1 MSLGSGLAVRAQA
14 GSKRDIS
21 MYDMII
27 RAGRLG
33 NGQLVD
39 VAIKHGKIAALGSLP
54 ESTEAKQTLTLGG
67 QVHVS
72 AGWIDGHTHC
82 YPASPLYHD
91 EPDKVGVESGVTT
104 VIDAGS
110 TGADDV
116 DDFQRLA
123 ATCKTRVHALL
134 NISRIGLLRQNELA
148 DPADIDPV
156 LAQAAIRRHPGFIV
170 GIKARMSG
178 SVVGES
184 GLQPLRMA
192 KQIQQANGNLP
203 LMVHVGNTPPDLD
216 EIVALLGEGDLLTHC
231 FNGKPN
237 RILTPAGEL
246 RQAVREAMRR
256 GLLLDIGHGGASFSF
271 EVAEL
276 AIAQGILPHT
286 ISSDIYCKNRIKGP
300 VYSLAHVMSKFFAI
314 GMTLE
319 QVLACVTHQAADAL
333 RLPGKGRL
341 EVGAD
346 ADITLFEVSCGPT
359 LFTDTEAG
367 TRNGDRQLLPLAALV
382 GGALVLTHY
391 GKSHHA
397 FCV

>member
-1 MSLGSGLAVRAQA
+1 
-14 GSKRDIS
+14 
-21 MYDMII
+21 MYDTII

-91 EPDKVGVESGVTT
+91 EPDKVGVASGVTT

-116 DDFQRLA
+116 DDFQRIA

-148 DPADIDPV
+148 DPADIDPA

-216 EIVALLGEGDLLTHC
+216 EIVDLLGDGDLLTHC

-382 GGALVLTHY
+382 GGELVLTHY

>member
-1 MSLGSGLAVRAQA
+1 
-14 GSKRDIS
+14 

-54 ESTEAKQTLTLGG
+54 ESSEAKQTLTLGG

-82 YPASPLYHD
+82 YPASPIYHD
-91 EPDKVGVESGVTT
+91 EPDKVGVASGVTT

-116 DDFQRLA
+116 DDFQRIA

-148 DPADIDPV
+148 DPADIDPA

-367 TRNGDRQLLPLAALV
+367 ARNGDRQLLPLAALV
-382 GGALVLTHY
+382 GGELVLTHY

>member
-1 MSLGSGLAVRAQA
+1 
-14 GSKRDIS
+14 

-54 ESTEAKQTLTLGG
+54 ESLEAKQTLTLGG

-72 AGWIDGHTHC
+72 AGWIDSHTHC
-82 YPASPLYHD
+82 YPASPIYHD

-116 DDFQRLA
+116 DDFQRIA

-148 DPADIDPV
+148 DPADIDPA

-367 TRNGDRQLLPLAALV
+367 ARNGDRQLLPLAALV
-382 GGALVLTHY
+382 GGELVLTHY

>member
-1 MSLGSGLAVRAQA
+1 
-14 GSKRDIS
+14 

-54 ESTEAKQTLTLGG
+54 ESSEAKQTLTLGG

-72 AGWIDGHTHC
+72 AGWIDSHTHC

-91 EPDKVGVESGVTT
+91 EPDKVGVASGVTT

-116 DDFQRLA
+116 DDFQRIA

-148 DPADIDPV
+148 DPADIDPA

-367 TRNGDRQLLPLAALV
+367 ARNGDRQLLPLAALV
-382 GGALVLTHY
+382 GGELVLTHY

>member
-1 MSLGSGLAVRAQA
+1 
-14 GSKRDIS
+14 

-82 YPASPLYHD
+82 YPASPIYHD

-116 DDFQRLA
+116 DDFQRIA

-216 EIVALLGEGDLLTHC
+216 EIVAQLGEGDLLTHC

>member
-1 MSLGSGLAVRAQA
+1 
-14 GSKRDIS
+14 

-39 VAIKHGKIAALGSLP
+39 VAIEHGKIAALGSLP

-91 EPDKVGVESGVTT
+91 EPDKVGVASGVTT

-116 DDFQRLA
+116 DDFQRIA

-148 DPADIDPV
+148 DPADIDPA

-178 SVVGES
+178 SVVGEN
-184 GLQPLRMA
+184 GLLPLRMA

-382 GGALVLTHY
+382 GGELVLTHY

>member
-1 MSLGSGLAVRAQA
+1 
-14 GSKRDIS
+14 

-39 VAIKHGKIAALGSLP
+39 VAIEHGKIAALGSLP
-54 ESTEAKQTLTLGG
+54 ESSEAKQTLTLGG

-91 EPDKVGVESGVTT
+91 EPDKVGVASGVTT

-116 DDFQRLA
+116 DDFQRIA

-148 DPADIDPV
+148 DPADIDPA

-346 ADITLFEVSCGPT
+346 ADLTLFQVASDPI
-359 LFTDTEAG
+359 LFADTEAA
-367 TRNGDRQLLPLAALV
+367 TRHGDRQLLPLAALV
-382 GGALVLTHY
+382 GGELVLTHN
-391 GKSHHA
+391 GKSHHD

>member
-1 MSLGSGLAVRAQA
+1 
-14 GSKRDIS
+14 

-82 YPASPLYHD
+82 YPASPIYHD

-116 DDFQRLA
+116 DDFQRIA

-148 DPADIDPV
+148 DPADIDPA

-319 QVLACVTHQAADAL
+319 QILACVTHQAADAL

-346 ADITLFEVSCGPT
+346 ADITLFQVSCGPT

-382 GGALVLTHY
+382 GGELVLTHY

>member
-1 MSLGSGLAVRAQA
+1 MH
-14 GSKRDIS
+14 
-21 MYDMII
+21 DMII
-27 RAGRLG
+27 RAGRQANGELIDIAIRNG
-33 NGQLVD
+33 KIVALGQLP
-39 VAIKHGKIAALGSLP
+39 ARSG
-54 ESTEAKQTLTLGG
+54 AKRTLDLAGR
-67 QVHVS
+67 VHVS

-82 YPASPLYHD
+82 YPASPIYHD

-116 DDFQRLA
+116 DDFQRIA
-123 ATCKTRVHALL
+123 AGCKTRVHALL
-134 NISRIGLLRQNELA
+134 NIARIGLLRQNELA
-148 DPADIDPV
+148 DSQDLDMA
-156 LAQAAIRRHPGFIV
+156 LASAAIRRHPEFIV

-178 SVVGES
+178 SVVGGN
-184 GLQPLRMA
+184 GLQPLYMA
-192 KQIQQANGNLP
+192 KALQQAHGQLP

-216 EIVALLGEGDLLTHC
+216 EIVTLLGDGDLLTHC

-246 RQAVREAMRR
+246 RQAVREAMQR

-276 AIAQGILPHT
+276 AIRQGILPRT

-300 VYSLAHVMSKFFAI
+300 VYSLAHVMSKFLAI

-333 RLPGKGRL
+333 HLSGKGRL
-341 EVGAD
+341 EVDAD
-346 ADITLFEVSCGPT
+346 ADLTLFEVASGPT
-359 LFTDTEAG
+359 LFMDTEAQS
-367 TRNGDRQLLPLAALV
+367 RSGDQQLQPLAALV
-382 GGALVLTHY
+382 GGELVLTHY

-397 FCV
+397 FCL

>member
-1 MSLGSGLAVRAQA
+1 
-14 GSKRDIS
+14 

-54 ESTEAKQTLTLGG
+54 ESTEAKHTLTLGG

-82 YPASPLYHD
+82 YPASPIYHD

-148 DPADIDPV
+148 DPADIDPA

-216 EIVALLGEGDLLTHC
+216 EIVALLGDGDLLTHC

-333 RLPGKGRL
+333 RLLGKGRL

-367 TRNGDRQLLPLAALV
+367 ARSGDRQLLPLAALV
-382 GGALVLTHY
+382 GGELVLTHY

>member
-1 MSLGSGLAVRAQA
+1 
-14 GSKRDIS
+14 

-82 YPASPLYHD
+82 YPASPIYHD

-116 DDFQRLA
+116 DDFQRIA

-148 DPADIDPV
+148 DPADIDSV

-397 FCV
+397 FRV

>member
-1 MSLGSGLAVRAQA
+1 
-14 GSKRDIS
+14 
-21 MYDMII
+21 MYDTII

-116 DDFQRLA
+116 DDFQRIA

-134 NISRIGLLRQNELA
+134 NISRIGLLHQNELA
-148 DPADIDPV
+148 DPADIDPA

-346 ADITLFEVSCGPT
+346 ADITLFEMSCGST

-382 GGALVLTHY
+382 GGELVLTHY

>member
-1 MSLGSGLAVRAQA
+1 
-14 GSKRDIS
+14 

-27 RAGRLG
+27 RAGRQG
-33 NGQLVD
+33 NGQLID
-39 VAIKHGKIAALGSLP
+39 IAIKEGKLAAIGQLP
-54 ESTEAKQTLTLGG
+54 TDEVAKQTLDLAGRIY
-67 QVHVS
+67 VS

-82 YPASPLYHD
+82 YPASPIYHD

-116 DDFQRLA
+116 DDFQQITA
-123 ATCKTRVHALL
+123 GCKTRVHALL

-148 DPADIDPV
+148 DSRDLDME
-156 LAQAAIRRHPGFIV
+156 LASAAIRRHPGFIV

-178 SVVGES
+178 SVVGEN

-192 KQIQQANGNLP
+192 KALQQAHGQLP

-216 EIVALLGEGDLLTHC
+216 EIVTLLGDGDLLTHC

-237 RILTPAGEL
+237 RILTPTGEL
-246 RQAVREAMRR
+246 RQAVRDAMQR
-256 GLLLDIGHGGASFSF
+256 GMRLDIGHGGASFSF
-271 EVAEL
+271 DVAEL
-276 AIAQGILPHT
+276 AIAQGLLPHT
-286 ISSDIYCKNRIKGP
+286 ISSDIYCQNRIKGP
-300 VYSLAHVMSKFFAI
+300 VYSLAHVMSKFLAI

-319 QVLACVTHQAADAL
+319 QVLACVTHQAADTL
-333 RLPGKGRL
+333 RLSGKGRL

-346 ADITLFEVSCGPT
+346 ADLTLFEVASCPT
-359 LFTDTEAG
+359 LFMDTEAQS
-367 TRNGDRQLLPLAALV
+367 RSGDQQLQPLAALV
-382 GGALVLTHY
+382 GGELVLTHY

-397 FCV
+397 FCL

>member
-1 MSLGSGLAVRAQA
+1 
-14 GSKRDIS
+14 

-33 NGQLVD
+33 NGQVVD

-54 ESTEAKQTLTLGG
+54 ESSEAKQTLTLGG

-82 YPASPLYHD
+82 YPASPIYHD
-91 EPDKVGVESGVTT
+91 EPDKVGVASGVTT

-116 DDFQRLA
+116 DDFQRIA

-319 QVLACVTHQAADAL
+319 QVLACVTHHAADAL

-382 GGALVLTHY
+382 GGELVLTHY

>member
-1 MSLGSGLAVRAQA
+1 
-14 GSKRDIS
+14 

-54 ESTEAKQTLTLGG
+54 ESTEAKHTLTLGG

-82 YPASPLYHD
+82 YPASPIYHD

-148 DPADIDPV
+148 DPADIDPA

-216 EIVALLGEGDLLTHC
+216 EIVALLGDGDLLTHC

-346 ADITLFEVSCGPT
+346 ADITLFQVSCGPI

-382 GGALVLTHY
+382 GGELVLTHY

>member
-1 MSLGSGLAVRAQA
+1 
-14 GSKRDIS
+14 

-91 EPDKVGVESGVTT
+91 EPDKVGVASGVTT

-116 DDFQRLA
+116 DDFQRIA

-382 GGALVLTHY
+382 GGELVLTHY

>member
-1 MSLGSGLAVRAQA
+1 
-14 GSKRDIS
+14 
-21 MYDMII
+21 MYDTII

-123 ATCKTRVHALL
+123 AGCKTRVHALL

-148 DPADIDPV
+148 DPADIDPA

-184 GLQPLRMA
+184 GLHPLRMA

-382 GGALVLTHY
+382 GGELVMTHY

>member
-1 MSLGSGLAVRAQA
+1 
-14 GSKRDIS
+14 

-91 EPDKVGVESGVTT
+91 EPDKVGVASGVTT

-116 DDFQRLA
+116 DDFQRIA

-148 DPADIDPV
+148 DPADIDPA

-246 RQAVREAMRR
+246 RQAVREAMWR

-382 GGALVLTHY
+382 GGELVLTHY

>member
-1 MSLGSGLAVRAQA
+1 
-14 GSKRDIS
+14 

-54 ESTEAKQTLTLGG
+54 ESTEAKHTLTLGG

-82 YPASPLYHD
+82 YPASPIYHD

-116 DDFQRLA
+116 DDFQRIA

-341 EVGAD
+341 EMGAD

-367 TRNGDRQLLPLAALV
+367 ARSGDRQLLPLAALV
-382 GGALVLTHY
+382 GGELVLTHY

>member
-1 MSLGSGLAVRAQA
+1 
-14 GSKRDIS
+14 

-33 NGQLVD
+33 SGQLVD

-54 ESTEAKQTLTLGG
+54 ESSEAKQTLTLGG

-82 YPASPLYHD
+82 YPDSPLYHD

-123 ATCKTRVHALL
+123 AGCKTRVHALL

-148 DPADIDPV
+148 DPADIDPA

-256 GLLLDIGHGGASFSF
+256 GLLLDIGHGGDSFSF

-276 AIAQGILPHT
+276 AIAQSTALPT
-286 ISSDIYCKNRIKGP
+286 
-300 VYSLAHVMSKFFAI
+300 
-314 GMTLE
+314 
-319 QVLACVTHQAADAL
+319 
-333 RLPGKGRL
+333 
-341 EVGAD
+341 
-346 ADITLFEVSCGPT
+346 
-359 LFTDTEAG
+359 
-367 TRNGDRQLLPLAALV
+367 
-382 GGALVLTHY
+382 
-391 GKSHHA
+391 
-397 FCV
+397 

>member
-1 MSLGSGLAVRAQA
+1 
-14 GSKRDIS
+14 
-21 MYDMII
+21 MYDTII

-91 EPDKVGVESGVTT
+91 EPDKMGVASGVTT

-116 DDFQRLA
+116 DDFQRIA

-148 DPADIDPV
+148 DPADIDPA

-216 EIVALLGEGDLLTHC
+216 EIVALLGDGDLLTHC

-382 GGALVLTHY
+382 GGELVLTHY

>member
-1 MSLGSGLAVRAQA
+1 
-14 GSKRDIS
+14 
-21 MYDMII
+21 MYDTII

-33 NGQLVD
+33 SGQLVD

-91 EPDKVGVESGVTT
+91 EPDKVGVASGVTT

-148 DPADIDPV
+148 DPADIDPA

-367 TRNGDRQLLPLAALV
+367 ARNGDRQLLPLAALV
-382 GGALVLTHY
+382 GGELILTHY

>member
-1 MSLGSGLAVRAQA
+1 
-14 GSKRDIS
+14 
-21 MYDMII
+21 MYNMII

-82 YPASPLYHD
+82 YPASPIYHD

-148 DPADIDPV
+148 DPADIDPA

-216 EIVALLGEGDLLTHC
+216 EIVALLGDGDLLTHC

-346 ADITLFEVSCGPT
+346 ADITLFQVSCGPI

-382 GGALVLTHY
+382 GGELVLTHY

>member
-1 MSLGSGLAVRAQA
+1 
-14 GSKRDIS
+14 

-54 ESTEAKQTLTLGG
+54 ESSEAKQTLTLGG

-91 EPDKVGVESGVTT
+91 EPDKVGVASGVTT

-123 ATCKTRVHALL
+123 AGCKTRVHALL

-148 DPADIDPV
+148 DPADIDPA

-184 GLQPLRMA
+184 GLHPLRMA

-346 ADITLFEVSCGPT
+346 ADITLFEVSCGPA

-382 GGALVLTHY
+382 GGELVLTHY

>member
-1 MSLGSGLAVRAQA
+1 
-14 GSKRDIS
+14 
-21 MYDMII
+21 MYDTII

-54 ESTEAKQTLTLGG
+54 ESTEAKQTLTLDG

-123 ATCKTRVHALL
+123 TGCKTRVHALL

-148 DPADIDPV
+148 DPADIDPA

-382 GGALVLTHY
+382 GGELVLTHY

>member
-1 MSLGSGLAVRAQA
+1 
-14 GSKRDIS
+14 

-91 EPDKVGVESGVTT
+91 EPDKVGVASGVTT

-148 DPADIDPV
+148 DPADIDPA

-300 VYSLAHVMSKFFAI
+300 VYSLAHVMSKFSRHRHDPGAGARLRHPPGRRCPAPARQGATRGGRRCRHDPVRGELRPHSLYRYRSRRPQRRPATAPSRRPGRRRTGSDSLREITPCLLCMRNI
-314 GMTLE
+314 GSN
-319 QVLACVTHQAADAL
+319 
-333 RLPGKGRL
+333 R
-341 EVGAD
+341 
-346 ADITLFEVSCGPT
+346 
-359 LFTDTEAG
+359 
-367 TRNGDRQLLPLAALV
+367 
-382 GGALVLTHY
+382 
-391 GKSHHA
+391 
-397 FCV
+397 

>member
-1 MSLGSGLAVRAQA
+1 
-14 GSKRDIS
+14 
-21 MYDMII
+21 MYDFII
-27 RAGRLG
+27 RAGRQG
-33 NGQLVD
+33 NGELID
-39 VAIKHGKIAALGSLP
+39 IAILDGKIAAMGSLP
-54 ESTEAKQTLTLGG
+54 ATAEARETLDLAGQTY
-67 QVHVS
+67 VS

-82 YPASPLYHD
+82 YPASPIYHD

-116 DDFQRLA
+116 DAFQQLA
-123 ATCKTRVHALL
+123 AGRKTRVHALL

-148 DPADIDPV
+148 NPADIDPV
-156 LAQAAIRRHPGFIV
+156 LAKAAIRRHPSFIV

-178 SVVGES
+178 SVVGEN
-184 GLQPLRMA
+184 GLQPLRIA
-192 KQIQQANGNLP
+192 KQIQRDNGDLP

-237 RILTPAGEL
+237 RILTPTGEL
-246 RQAVREAMRR
+246 RQAVRDAMQR
-256 GLLLDIGHGGASFSF
+256 GLRLDIGHGGASFSF
-271 EVAEL
+271 EVAEH
-276 AIAQGILPHT
+276 AIRQGILPHT

-300 VYSLAHVMSKFFAI
+300 VYSLAHVMSKFFVI
-314 GMTLE
+314 GMSLE

-346 ADITLFEVSCGPT
+346 ADLTLFDLAKGQT
-359 LFTDTEAG
+359 LFTDTEAQS
-367 TRNGDRQLLPLAALV
+367 RSGDLQLLPLAVLV
-382 GGALVLTHY
+382 GGNLVLTHY

-397 FCV
+397 FCL

>member
-1 MSLGSGLAVRAQA
+1 
-14 GSKRDIS
+14 
-21 MYDMII
+21 MYDTII

-39 VAIKHGKIAALGSLP
+39 IAIKHGKIVVLGSLP
-54 ESTEAKQTLTLGG
+54 ESTEAKQTLTLAG

-91 EPDKVGVESGVTT
+91 EPDKVGVASGVTT

-116 DDFQRLA
+116 DDFQQIA
-123 ATCKTRVHALL
+123 AGCKTRVHALL

-148 DPADIDPV
+148 DPADIDPA
-156 LAQAAIRRHPGFIV
+156 LAQAAIRRHPSFIV

-184 GLQPLRMA
+184 GLQPLRVA
-192 KQIQQANGNLP
+192 KQIQRDNGNLP

-216 EIVALLGEGDLLTHC
+216 EIVALLGDGDLLTHC

-246 RQAVREAMRR
+246 RQAVREAMQR

-276 AIAQGILPHT
+276 AIRQGILPHT

-300 VYSLAHVMSKFFAI
+300 VYSLAHVMSKFLAI

-333 RLPGKGRL
+333 RLSGKGRL

-346 ADITLFEVSCGPT
+346 ADLTLFQVASDPI
-359 LFTDTEAG
+359 LFADTEAA
-367 TRNGDRQLLPLAALV
+367 TRHGDRHLLPLAALV
-382 GGALVLTHY
+382 GGELVLTHN

>member
-1 MSLGSGLAVRAQA
+1 
-14 GSKRDIS
+14 

-82 YPASPLYHD
+82 YPASLLYHD

>member
-1 MSLGSGLAVRAQA
+1 
-14 GSKRDIS
+14 

-91 EPDKVGVESGVTT
+91 EPDKVGVASGVTT

-116 DDFQRLA
+116 DDFQRIA

-148 DPADIDPV
+148 DPADIDPA

-184 GLQPLRMA
+184 GLQPLRIA

-216 EIVALLGEGDLLTHC
+216 EIVALLGDGDLLTHC

-382 GGALVLTHY
+382 GGELVLTHY

>member
-1 MSLGSGLAVRAQA
+1 
-14 GSKRDIS
+14 

-91 EPDKVGVESGVTT
+91 EPDKVGVASGVTT

-116 DDFQRLA
+116 DDFQRIA

>member
-1 MSLGSGLAVRAQA
+1 
-14 GSKRDIS
+14 

-39 VAIKHGKIAALGSLP
+39 VAIEHGKIAALGSLP

-91 EPDKVGVESGVTT
+91 EPDKVGVASGVTT

-123 ATCKTRVHALL
+123 ADCKTRVHALL

-148 DPADIDPV
+148 DPADIDPA

-300 VYSLAHVMSKFFAI
+300 VYNLAHVMSKFFAI

-382 GGALVLTHY
+382 GGELVLTHY

>member
-1 MSLGSGLAVRAQA
+1 
-14 GSKRDIS
+14 
-21 MYDMII
+21 MYDTII

-54 ESTEAKQTLTLGG
+54 ESTEAKQTLTLDG

-91 EPDKVGVESGVTT
+91 EPDKVGVASGVTT

-123 ATCKTRVHALL
+123 AGCKTRVHALL

-148 DPADIDPV
+148 DPADIDPA

-178 SVVGES
+178 SVVGEN
-184 GLQPLRMA
+184 GLHPLRMA

-341 EVGAD
+341 EVGVD

-382 GGALVLTHY
+382 GGELVLTHY

>member
-1 MSLGSGLAVRAQA
+1 
-14 GSKRDIS
+14 

-82 YPASPLYHD
+82 YPASPIYHD

-116 DDFQRLA
+116 DDFQRIA

-246 RQAVREAMRR
+246 RQAVREAMQR

-276 AIAQGILPHT
+276 AISQGILPHT

-346 ADITLFEVSCGPT
+346 ADITLFEMSCGST

-382 GGALVLTHY
+382 GGELVLTHY

>member
-1 MSLGSGLAVRAQA
+1 
-14 GSKRDIS
+14 

-27 RAGRLG
+27 KAGRQG
-33 NGQLVD
+33 NGELID
-39 VAIKHGKIAALGSLP
+39 IAIQHGKIAALGQLP
-54 ESTEAKQTLTLGG
+54 PQAEAKQTLDFAGD
-67 QVHVS
+67 VYVS

-82 YPASPLYHD
+82 YPASPIYHD

-116 DDFQRLA
+116 DDFQQLA
-123 ATCKTRVHALL
+123 AQCKTRVHALL

-148 DPADIDPV
+148 DSRDLDAE
-156 LAQAAIRRHPGFIV
+156 LASAAIARHPRFIV

-178 SVVGES
+178 SVIGEN

-192 KQIQQANGNLP
+192 KQLQRDNGNLP

-246 RQAVREAMRR
+246 RQTVRDAMRR
-256 GLLLDIGHGGASFSF
+256 GLMLDIGHGGASFSF
-271 EVAEL
+271 DVAQV
-276 AIAQGILPHT
+276 AISQGILPHT

-300 VYSLAHVMSKFFAI
+300 VYSLAHVMSKFLTI
-314 GMTLE
+314 GMTLD
-319 QVLACVTHQAADAL
+319 QVLACVTANAADAL
-333 RLPGKGRL
+333 RLSGKGRL
-341 EVGAD
+341 AVGAD
-346 ADITLFEVSCGPT
+346 ADLTLFELAQGPVV
-359 LFTDTEAG
+359 FTDTEAQSRHG
-367 TRNGDRQLLPLAALV
+367 ELQLQPLAALV
-382 GGALVLTHY
+382 SGELVLTHY

-397 FCV
+397 FCL

>member
-1 MSLGSGLAVRAQA
+1 
-14 GSKRDIS
+14 

-91 EPDKVGVESGVTT
+91 EPDKVGVASGVTT

-116 DDFQRLA
+116 DDFQRIA

-148 DPADIDPV
+148 DPADIDPA

-178 SVVGES
+178 SVVGEN
-184 GLQPLRMA
+184 GLLPLRMA

-346 ADITLFEVSCGPT
+346 ADITLFQVSCGPI

-382 GGALVLTHY
+382 GGELVLTHY

>member
-1 MSLGSGLAVRAQA
+1 
-14 GSKRDIS
+14 

-91 EPDKVGVESGVTT
+91 EPDKVGVASGVTT

-148 DPADIDPV
+148 DPADIDPA

>member
-1 MSLGSGLAVRAQA
+1 
-14 GSKRDIS
+14 

-33 NGQLVD
+33 DGQLVD
-39 VAIKHGKIAALGSLP
+39 IAIREGKIAAIGSLP
-54 ESTEAKQTLTLGG
+54 GTAAAQQTLDLGG
-67 QVHVS
+67 RVHVS

-82 YPASPLYHD
+82 YPSSPIYHD

-116 DDFQRLA
+116 DDFQQIA
-123 ATCKTRVHALL
+123 AGCKTRVHALL

-148 DPADIDPV
+148 DRRDLDMD
-156 LAQAAIRRHPGFIV
+156 LASAAIRRHPDFIV
-170 GIKARMSG
+170 GMKARMSG
-178 SVVGES
+178 SVVGEN

-192 KQIQQANGNLP
+192 KALQQAHGQLP
-203 LMVHVGNTPPDLD
+203 LMVHVGNIPPDLD
-216 EIVALLGEGDLLTHC
+216 EIVALLGDGDLLTHC

-246 RQAVREAMRR
+246 RVAVREAMKR

-276 AIAQGILPHT
+276 AIRQGILPRT

-300 VYSLAHVMSKFFAI
+300 VYSLAHVMSKFLAI

-333 RLPGKGRL
+333 RLSGKGRL

-346 ADITLFEVSCGPT
+346 ADLTLFEVASGPT
-359 LFTDTEAG
+359 LFMDTESQS
-367 TRNGDRQLLPLAALV
+367 RRGDQQLQPIAVLV
-382 GGALVLTHY
+382 GGELVLTHY

-397 FCV
+397 FCL